1 VHVWSLASGKR
12 TISRIVG
19 GERRP
24 TGGED
29 RAVGYIALAGE
40 PCSAIVGTDAYEAS
54 KPTSL
59 EAYSCETGSLLA
71 TVPATQLPKGLLSL
85 TPVQGCGLVIASYSG
100 GSVAVYDTAKRSLRP
115 DLAKLFSGLTPK
127 AKASAKRYY
136 ENARWVLAAPS
147 PKDCLIK
154 GVLLKYSAVA
164 EQLVPAGL
172 YEFDLRAGQARLL
185 GQLPDDRHVDA
196 KRIMPLA
203 RLMTSPSGNTVALLF
218 QRVTDIVF
226 QNKGPLG
233 TADLIVFDLKTGLP
247 RKVVDMRGQG
257 SATRGI
263 ALLNDREIILNT
275 WMMDVGNVVSLFDL
289 ESEKSHTLCNSDFT
303 SWKRTDRGDEGPA
316 AIGVD
321 AARSVLAVVYEQTV
335 RVYRYRRDPA
345 LGYAGRQLCNN

>member
-1 VHVWSLASGKR
+1 
-12 TISRIVG
+12 
-19 GERRP
+19 
-24 TGGED
+24 
-29 RAVGYIALAGE
+29 
-40 PCSAIVGTDAYEAS
+40 
-54 KPTSL
+54 
-59 EAYSCETGSLLA
+59 
-71 TVPATQLPKGLLSL
+71 
-85 TPVQGCGLVIASYSG
+85 
-100 GSVAVYDTAKRSLRP
+100 
-115 DLAKLFSGLTPK
+115 
-127 AKASAKRYY
+127 
-136 ENARWVLAAPS
+136 
-147 PKDCLIK
+147 
-154 GVLLKYSAVA
+154 
-164 EQLVPAGL
+164 
-172 YEFDLRAGQARLL
+172 
-185 GQLPDDRHVDA
+185 
-196 KRIMPLA
+196 
-203 RLMTSPSGNTVALLF
+203 MTSPSGNTVALLF